1 MLYPAPGTTADDEAF
16 IARSYWQPIGPGLLI
31 LAPLGVAYYA
41 DTKWVLA
48 VGIGVIL
55 IMLNEI
61 AARLYDIC
69 MRVRRTNL
77 ILGSDPRM
85 PSPS

>member
-1 MLYPAPGTTADDEAF
+1 MLYPATGTTADDETF
-16 IARSYWQPIGPGLLI
+16 IARSYWQPIGVGLLI

-48 VGIGVIL
+48 VGIGVML

-69 MRVRRTNL
+69 IRVQRTNL
-77 ILGSDPRM
+77 ILSSDPRM